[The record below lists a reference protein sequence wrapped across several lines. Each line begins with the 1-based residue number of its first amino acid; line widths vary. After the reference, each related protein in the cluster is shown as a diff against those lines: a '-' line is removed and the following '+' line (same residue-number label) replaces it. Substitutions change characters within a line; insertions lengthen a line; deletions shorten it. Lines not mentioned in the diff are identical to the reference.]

1 MSTNNKYM
9 IAPILTLILSGLTR
23 AQDEEGI
30 KIDISSSMRGKW
42 QNLRS
47 PVEKAI
53 QTDSHTKH
61 SDRLVASIQIQQD
74 LLSCR
79 LQKFDCASLK
89 GLA

>member
-53 QTDSHTKH
+53 RKDSHAKH
-61 SDRLVASIQIQQD
+61 SDSLSRQFRFNKTYCLAASKNSIVHP
-74 LLSCR
+74 
-79 LQKFDCASLK
+79 
-89 GLA
+89 